1 MLLFVSCRTAFV
13 QKLANQSGGRRY
25 AVFGKM
31 NSPMKSLRIGIS
43 ARGLNSFVSG
53 PSEYIAG
60 LTGEMVRQT
69 ANRHKLFIYYNTPRL
84 LGRFAKATER
94 VVPGNNAF
102 LWDHF
107 LLPIALLRDQ
117 LDLVIYPKGTIPFW
131 SPTKNATIM
140 LDLGYFYPALNAYKP
155 ATTLYTRTAMKY
167 AALRSKVLFTI
178 SEYTRQDTIRIL
190 KADPNQVYNIYGATS
205 GRYRRVDDPFRLEEV
220 RRKYDLPEFFMFYPT
235 NISPRKNFQRL
246 LSAFEKV
253 MDQIPHHLYFTGQLG
268 WNTKGM
274 EKQLER
280 MSARVHKMGE
290 FPAEDMAAIY
300 SLAQFTVYPSLF
312 EGLGLPI
319 IESFQCGTPVLVS
332 DQSSIPEVAG
342 NAALTVDAYSIDSI
356 AEGILKLSSDAELR
370 RRLTSAGYEQA
381 KKFTWEKSVKIVL
394 KALEENF

>member
-1 MLLFVSCRTAFV
+1 
-13 QKLANQSGGRRY
+13 
-25 AVFGKM
+25 
-31 NSPMKSLRIGIS
+31 MKSLRIGIS
-43 ARGLNSFVSG
+43 ARGLNSFASG

-69 ANRHKLFIYYNTPRL
+69 ANKHELFIYYNTSRL

-107 LLPIALLRDQ
+107 LLPMALLRDR
-117 LDLVIYPKGTIPFW
+117 LDLVIYPKGTIPIW
-131 SPTKNATIM
+131 SPTENATIM

-155 ATTLYTRTAMKY
+155 ATTLYTRAAMKY
-167 AALRSKVLFTI
+167 ATLRSKVLFTI
-178 SEYTRQDTIRIL
+178 SEHTRQDTIRIL
-190 KADPNQVYNIYGATS
+190 KADPDRVYNIYGATS
-205 GRYRRVDDPFRLEEV
+205 ERYRRVDDPARLDEI
-220 RRKYDLPEFFMFYPT
+220 RRKYNLPEFFMFYPT
-235 NISPRKNFQRL
+235 NISPRKNFSRL

-253 MDQIPHHLYFTGQLG
+253 MDQIPHHLYFTGQME
-268 WNTKGM
+268 WNIQGM

-280 MSARVHKMGE
+280 MSTRVHKMGE
-290 FPAEDMAAIY
+290 FPAKDMAAIY
-300 SLAQFTVYPSLF
+300 SLAHFTVYPSLF

-342 NAALTVDAYSIDSI
+342 NAALTIDAYSIDSI
-356 AEGILKLSSDAELR
+356 AEGILKLASDAELR
-370 RRLTSAGYEQA
+370 QRLVSAGYEQA

-394 KALEENF
+394 RALEENY